1 MNTYFFTYFF
11 NTFLLSLKRAMDD
24 EHPMDVDRPM
34 KMEKD
39 YTAIVD
45 AQLPQIVEV
54 AKVFSPSFHILLLVF
69 L

>member
-1 MNTYFFTYFF
+1 
-11 NTFLLSLKRAMDD
+11 MDD